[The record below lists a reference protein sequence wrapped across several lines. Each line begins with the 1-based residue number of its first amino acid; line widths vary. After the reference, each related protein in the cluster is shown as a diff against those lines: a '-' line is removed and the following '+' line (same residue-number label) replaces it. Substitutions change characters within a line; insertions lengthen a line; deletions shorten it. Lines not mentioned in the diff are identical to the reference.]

1 MKISTGCDLEAVERF
16 GALLE
21 NEHFCSRVFTDEERA
36 HIAKSGH
43 SAQSAAGIYRAKE
56 AISKALG
63 RGLFG
68 LLPKELGLVWC
79 ESGAPQVK
87 LTGSAQEQYGHLQ
100 LSVSISHT
108 KELAMAT
115 CFALEE

>member
-1 MKISTGCDLEAVERF
+1 MKIYTGCDLEEVERF
-16 GALLE
+16 TVLLE
-21 NEHFCSRVFTDEERA
+21 NDYFCSRVFTDEERA

-43 SAQSAAGIYRAKE
+43 PAQSAAGIYCAKE

-68 LLPKELGLVWC
+68 LLPKELGLIWD
-79 ESGAPQVK
+79 EHGAPQVK
-87 LTGSAQEQYGHLQ
+87 LTGSALEQYGHLQ

-115 CFALEE
+115 CCALEA